1 MARFL
6 YASKFAESPATLFAW
21 HARPGA
27 LTRLTPPWQGL
38 RRLDPEAPLAEGQKV
53 RLQLRLG
60 PWSIPWTALH
70 RDLVA
75 DQQFVDQMVQGPFAD
90 WVHRHRFLP
99 VAQGCELRDE
109 LAWSLPG
116 GRLVEALAEPVMR
129 SMLARAFRYRHR
141 ILRADLLRHRTWS
154 DRPRL
159 QVAVT
164 GATGMIGRQL
174 CAFLSTGGHRV
185 LHVTRRPRPGSSDIG
200 WNPREGRLDSSAL
213 EGLDAVIHL
222 AGQGIAGRW
231 TPQHKN
237 EVLRSRVEGTQ
248 LVARSLAGLQHP
260 PKVLVTASAIG
271 FYGDRGDEVLEE
283 SSPGGS
289 GFLADVV
296 RRWEAAA
303 DPAREAGIGVASFR
317 SGLVLTPTGGA
328 AGRLLPL
335 FRLGVGGRLGSGRQW
350 WSWISLVDE
359 TRAILHL
366 LESNVTGPVNLT
378 AEPARNSE
386 VTRALGAALHRPT
399 ALPVPAFAL
408 RAVLGEF
415 SADVLGSLR
424 VVPSVLQAEGFT
436 FHHPTIQEAAAWLAS
451 SSPFARPRR
460 PRRRPARP
468 PVSRRG
474 GRP

>member
-53 RLQLRLG
+53 HLQLRLG

-271 FYGDRGDEVLEE
+271 FYGDRAADPVSEE
-283 SSPGGS
+283 SPAGT
-289 GFLADVV
+289 GFLAEVCQA
-296 RRWEAAA
+296 WEAAA
-303 DPAREAGIGVASFR
+303 VPASEAGIRVVNLR
-317 SGLVLTPTGGA
+317 TGLVLTPAGGA
-328 AGRLLPL
+328 LAAMLPAFCLGLGGPTGSGRQAWSWITLDDLLAAYYQALYDEGLRGPVNGVAGWCTNLEFARTLGRVLRRPAVLPL
-335 FRLGVGGRLGSGRQW
+335 PAAAVRVLFGQMGEELLLAGARVLPEALARRGFRFDHGDLESALGHVLGRLGS
-350 WSWISLVDE
+350 
-359 TRAILHL
+359 
-366 LESNVTGPVNLT
+366 
-378 AEPARNSE
+378 
-386 VTRALGAALHRPT
+386 
-399 ALPVPAFAL
+399 
-408 RAVLGEF
+408 
-415 SADVLGSLR
+415 
-424 VVPSVLQAEGFT
+424 
-436 FHHPTIQEAAAWLAS
+436 
-451 SSPFARPRR
+451 
-460 PRRRPARP
+460 
-468 PVSRRG
+468 
-474 GRP
+474 

>member
-1 MARFL
+1 MTTQEDSRPTTVVLAG
-6 YASKFAESPATLFAW
+6 ASGLIG
-21 HARPGA
+21 RP
-27 LTRLTPPWQGL
+27 LVHFL
-38 RRLDPEAPLAEGQKV
+38 RRRGTQV
-53 RLQLRLG
+53 RL
-60 PWSIPWTALH
+60 
-70 RDLVA
+70 LVRRSA
-75 DQQFVDQMVQGPFAD
+75 SNVD
-90 WVHRHRFLP
+90 
-99 VAQGCELRDE
+99 EI
-109 LAWSLPG
+109 AWDP
-116 GRLVEALAEPVMR
+116 A
-129 SMLARAFRYRHR
+129 
-141 ILRADLLRHRTWS
+141 
-154 DRPRL
+154 
-159 QVAVT
+159 
-164 GATGMIGRQL
+164 
-174 CAFLSTGGHRV
+174 
-185 LHVTRRPRPGSSDIG
+185 
-200 WNPREGRLDSSAL
+200 EGRLDPRAL
-213 EGLDAVIHL
+213 DGVDAVVNL
-222 AGQGIAGRW
+222 GGANLGAKRW
-231 TPQHKN
+231 TESYKA
-237 EVLRSRVEGTQ
+237 EILRSRVQGTS
-248 LVARSLAGLQHP
+248 LLAATAARCERPPRRFLQ
-260 PKVLVTASAIG
+260 ASAIG
-271 FYGDRGDEVLEE
+271 FYGERGDEVLEE

-451 SSPFARPRR
+451 SSKP
-460 PRRRPARP
+460 
-468 PVSRRG
+468 SR
-474 GRP
+474 